1 MISYQL
7 KTLMKENKITQ
18 AKIAEIC
25 GVSPPA
31 VKKWVDGDTKNID
44 TKYAIKL
51 AKFFNVNISWLE
63 TGEGPKTGS
72 NIKTIENSSYFSD
85 PNYVKIYESKV
96 IFSAGTGCEPTYEE
110 IHNGS
115 ETVYKLEW
123 FQARHINPKHCTRFK
138 VYGESMSPLI
148 CDGDYILVDLTDN
161 KEIQPNKVYCIG
173 VEGNMR
179 VKRLIRTI
187 KGGLLIKSDNPQY
200 PTEELSPEE
209 ASRLVVI
216 IGRVIDRSGS
226 KALN

>member
-1 MISYQL
+1 
-7 KTLMKENKITQ
+7 
-18 AKIAEIC
+18 
-25 GVSPPA
+25 
-31 VKKWVDGDTKNID
+31 
-44 TKYAIKL
+44 
-51 AKFFNVNISWLE
+51 
-63 TGEGPKTGS
+63 
-72 NIKTIENSSYFSD
+72 
-85 PNYVKIYESKV
+85 
-96 IFSAGTGCEPTYEE
+96 
-110 IHNGS
+110 
-115 ETVYKLEW
+115 
-123 FQARHINPKHCTRFK
+123 
-138 VYGESMSPLI
+138 MSPLI